1 MDIEANLQTYISQEL
16 LNGTVD
22 VHASDN
28 LLADGMVDSLGMLK
42 LVNHIE
48 AFLEI
53 KIPHSDLIIDN
64 FRTIEVI
71 GAYLQRR
78 SVSETVDNS

>member
-1 MDIEANLQTYISQEL
+1 MDIQANLQTYISNEL
-16 LNGTVD
+16 LNGTVEVD
-22 VHASDN
+22 ASDN
-28 LLADGMVDSLGMLK
+28 LLTDGMVDSLGMLK

-48 AFLEI
+48 ELLKI

-71 GAYLQRR
+71 AAYLRR
-78 SVSETVDNS
+78 RDMFQTIDHH